1 MNDHRG
7 EPRVGDE
14 EFLQIARDPAIAR
27 LLGKKLD
34 ALANG
39 EGGETLSEMAKQVLS
54 GRLGLRQAVEI
65 GSYEQE
71 IISHMNEAQRNV
83 DQMSS
88 EEKVRTEEEGRR
100 ILDECQR
107 EIDQERREKS
117 DSQIPQTRK
126 RHSAK
131 GWSLY

>member
-1 MNDHRG
+1 MNDHRDA
-7 EPRVGDE
+7 PRVGDE

-34 ALANG
+34 ALAHG
-39 EGGETLSEMAKQVLS
+39 EGGQTLREMAKEVLS
-54 GRLGLRQAVEI
+54 GRLDLRQAVEI

-71 IISHMNEAQRNV
+71 IISHMNETQRNV

-88 EEKVRTEEEGRR
+88 GEKMRAEEEGRR
-100 ILDECQR
+100 ILDECQK
-107 EIDQERREKS
+107 EIDQEQREKS
-117 DSQIPQTRK
+117 GSQVPQSRK